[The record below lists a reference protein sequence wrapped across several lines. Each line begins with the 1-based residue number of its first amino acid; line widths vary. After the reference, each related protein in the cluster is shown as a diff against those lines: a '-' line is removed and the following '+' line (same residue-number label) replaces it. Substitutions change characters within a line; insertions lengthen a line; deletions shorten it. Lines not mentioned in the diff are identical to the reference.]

1 MAGTY
6 SASEIIGKNLFA
18 KKAVELR
25 RLPDLNS
32 PVIYTVDPG
41 QNVGVVY
48 SYINAKN
55 NNPLF
60 WQFKDNAGRFYYS
73 EHEPGLY
80 SEKVIRDQ
88 GGQTT
93 KEVEDSKKDKEKDIF
108 DKINGT
114 VKTVGLFFIGGYLIT
129 KVIK

>member
-6 SASEIIGKNLFA
+6 SAGEIIGKNLFA
-18 KKAVELR
+18 KKDVPLR

-32 PVIYTVDPG
+32 PVIYTVEPG

-48 SYINAKN
+48 SYIRSKE

-60 WQFKDNAGRFYYS
+60 WQFKDNQGRFYYS
-73 EHEPGLY
+73 PQAPGLY
-80 SEKVIRDQ
+80 SEKVLRDQ
-88 GGQTT
+88 GAQTT
-93 KEVEDSKKDKEKDIF
+93 KEIEEEKNQEEKDIF

-114 VKTVGLFFIGGYLIT
+114 VKTLGFFFIGGYLIT